1 VSAHTPGPWIAGGMP
16 KDPSGLLITSDDGT
30 KYHRRI
36 LVAETLVPAGL
47 DSQHP
52 IVQANARLIAAAPD
66 LLRELRMLVLQCS
79 CGSHPDGEIAGAC
92 GRCAAAID
100 AINKAEG
107 R

>member
-1 VSAHTPGPWIAGGMP
+1 MAAHTPGPLTVVKYEHAVGPSHGVKTVSPGGSAGTWVATMHP
-16 KDPSGLLITSDDGT
+16 RSGPEES
-30 KYHRRI
+30 
-36 LVAETLVPAGL
+36 E
-47 DSQHP
+47 
-52 IVQANARLIAAAPD
+52 ANARLIAAAPD